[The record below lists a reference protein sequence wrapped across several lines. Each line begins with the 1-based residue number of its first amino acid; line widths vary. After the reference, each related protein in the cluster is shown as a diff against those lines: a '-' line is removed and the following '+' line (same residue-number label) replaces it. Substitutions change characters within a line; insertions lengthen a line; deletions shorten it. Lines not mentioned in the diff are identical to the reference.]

1 MGGLWFFD
9 LEKASHHLQV
19 NNRGLKMKISRI
31 FCIVLLAS
39 FFVALTP
46 LSFPVTSTESTFSTA
61 FAPPVPSPDGPS
73 ILAYVEFADN
83 ASDGEVYKTRN
94 VITNTYGSDFT
105 WTNLSDWNNLEEA
118 LQFHDI
124 FLIPEQENAAM
135 ATMDTIGTAWD
146 PILHDYVDRGG
157 IVISCDGYSVP
168 SGAIGVNGRLM
179 MSAGFISF
187 IAAYDPG
194 GPPMITVNKI
204 HTSDALGQ
212 GTAASWTEE
221 SMTVSYDETTSIP
234 KVVSAGDYV
243 VMHDM
248 IGKGHFVMIGYDYF
262 TAEPNFETILA
273 NAIRL
278 HRHVVFDDS
287 HSNGYEID
295 MEFWGWREDLRA
307 AGFAVS
313 QMDTFTSDYL
323 NASDVL
329 VIAYPSDVY
338 LAGELTIIENFVAQG
353 GSLFLIGDYSSYAV
367 EVDPIAEQFGFNF
380 ELNLVSLND
389 TDDYI
394 AATPYWVAYE
404 DTNLIAHPITQGVTR
419 VEFYLSNAIVRKPAE
434 AVDVII
440 TDIDGTSYWS
450 NNTAAPG
457 IPIFAAL
464 EYQRGRI
471 VIGTDFNAFDSSSD
485 ADGDMD
491 MNYDDSDNSILAMN
505 TIEWLGENRAPV
517 VTVLIP
523 NGGETYP
530 TGVETIS
537 WSAYDPNNDL
547 IHSYTVSY
555 SPDNGSSWSTIASDL
570 TDTSISWNVTSL
582 PFSPLSLIR
591 VQAMDYGMTG
601 EDISDDVF
609 TVGIFELPTIPP
621 IPGFPFEAIA
631 LGLLLS
637 LGAIFIIRRRRT
649 HQK

>member
-1 MGGLWFFD
+1 
-9 LEKASHHLQV
+9 
-19 NNRGLKMKISRI
+19 MKISKI
-31 FCIVLLAS
+31 LCFVLLAS
-39 FFVALTP
+39 FFVLLTP
-46 LSFPVTSTESTFSTA
+46 LGFPVTASESTLSTA

-73 ILAYVEFADN
+73 ILAYIEFADN
-83 ASDGEVYKTRN
+83 NGSGEVFRTRD
-94 VITNTYGSDFT
+94 VITNTYGPDFT

-118 LQFHDI
+118 LKVHDI
-124 FLIPEQENAAM
+124 FLIPEQEWGTM
-135 ATMDTIGTAWD
+135 TTMDTIGAAWD
-146 PILHDYVDRGG
+146 PILHDYVERGG
-157 IVISCDGYSVP
+157 IVISCDGYSAP

-194 GPPMITVNKI
+194 GPGWVTVNKI

-212 GTAASWTEE
+212 GAAASWTEE
-221 SMTVSYDETTSIP
+221 SMTVSYDETTSIT

-262 TAEPNFETILA
+262 TVEPNFETILA

-329 VIAYPSDVY
+329 VISYPNDVY
-338 LAGELTIIENFVAQG
+338 TGGELTIIEDFVSQG
-353 GSLFLIGDYSSYAV
+353 GSLLLIGDYSSYAF

-404 DTNLIAHPITQGVTR
+404 DSNLITHPITQGVTR

-450 NNTAAPG
+450 NNTAAPE
-457 IPIFAAL
+457 IPVFATL

-491 MNYDDSDNSILAMN
+491 MNYYDSDNDILAMN
-505 TIEWLGENRAPV
+505 TIKWLGENRAPV
-517 VTVLIP
+517 VTVLSP
-523 NGGETYP
+523 NGGETYT

-555 SPDNGSSWSTIASDL
+555 SPDNGSSWSTIASGL
-570 TDTSISWNVTSL
+570 TDTSISWNVTGL
-582 PFSPLSLIR
+582 LFSPLSLIR

-601 EDISDDVF
+601 VDISDGVF
-609 TVGIFELPTIPP
+609 AVGIPEIPPFPP
-621 IPGFPFEAIA
+621 IPGFPLEAIA

-637 LGAIFIIRRRRT
+637 LGAIFLVRRRRNN
-649 HQK
+649 QK